1 MRRFLSFLLFL
12 LFAQGISAAD
22 YYWKIENITAAS
34 PVAAIE
40 AWLPVK
46 FASGHGG
53 YVVYLKESNRWG
65 FHVKASSGSGY
76 LAIEQFVSRLGD
88 SCPTGETYDSTT
100 GECKGPE
107 PDKCEAKAGQSDNFI
122 VAGLQFKMCRDNCEL
137 AFNDAQ
143 SFKRT
148 ASSENLYHFFGVY
161 TGESCQTNTSIVPGV
176 TPPEATESD
185 QTQECTATS
194 VTTDAEGRRHETSS
208 CTTTT
213 TDIDNQA
220 CVAKGGSVGAF
231 NGVMTCVNKGN
242 GPKATETK
250 KEVKQETKQNPD
262 GSKTETKTTTTTV
275 TTCAGANSCTTSTT
289 TTTETT
295 NTNADGTSGG
305 SSSSCRGANCGTDGK
320 EGNGKG
326 KGDGDGNGSDEGDGV
341 CDPATDYCGQ
351 APTAQLKKG
360 EQGNF
365 EEGNNE
371 WDEKISTLKDELDE
385 KLAQYGDLFK
395 GLVNVNLGTGGGALP
410 CDTVNISFGR
420 FGSTSLRLC
429 LNDYAE
435 QLSYLRYAL
444 LLAASVIAAL
454 VVLRD

>member
-1 MRRFLSFLLFL
+1 MRRFLSFLLFSL
-12 LFAQGISAAD
+12 VVQGVSAAD
-22 YYWKIENITAAS
+22 YLWHLDGVSAQTFSSPQKVCEYHYISAPQPSSNLKSGVYENGTRVRCSVHFNGNTDWTIGYGWRDGNGCT
-34 PVAAIE
+34 
-40 AWLPVK
+40 LP
-46 FASGHGG
+46 S
-53 YVVYLKESNRWG
+53 VYN
-65 FHVKASSGSGY
+65 
-76 LAIEQFVSRLGD
+76 
-88 SCPTGETYDSTT
+88 PETYSC
-100 GECKGPE
+100 EAPE
-107 PDKCEAKAGQSDNFI
+107 PDQCEAKAGQSDNFI

-137 AFNDAQ
+137 ALDSVQ
-143 SFKRT
+143 PFKRT
-148 ASSENLYHFFGVY
+148 ASSETLYHFFGVY
-161 TGESCQTNTSIVPGV
+161 TGESCETNTSIVPGV
-176 TPPEATESD
+176 TSPEATESD
-185 QTQECTATS
+185 QSQECTSTS
-194 VTTDAEGRRHETSS
+194 VSYDSEGRRHETSS

-220 CVAKGGSVGAF
+220 CVARGGSVGTVD
-231 NGVMTCVNKGN
+231 GVMTCVNKGS

-250 KEVKQETKQNPD
+250 KEVKQETKENPD

-275 TTCAGANSCTTSTT
+275 TVCAGAKSCTTSTT

-320 EGNGKG
+320 EGDGSGTGSGNGS
-326 KGDGDGNGSDEGDGV
+326 GDGDGI

-360 EQGNF
+360 EQGSF

-395 GLVNVNLGTGGGALP
+395 GLVNVNLGGGGGSLP
-410 CDTVNISFGR
+410 CDTVNVSFGR